1 MLQYSSLGKSKTS
14 YILLEVSTTPAKAL
28 ILASIAVTE
37 KELEGIKKNLWGNAK
52 GQPQRPEVAFH
63 VQILA
68 FLGSETLIV
77 PF

>member
-37 KELEGIKKNLWGNAK
+37 KELEAIKKNLLEKAK
-52 GQPQRPEVAFH
+52 GQPPALNVIVIERFRAV
-63 VQILA
+63 
-68 FLGSETLIV
+68 LGPGTLIAA
-77 PF
+77 F